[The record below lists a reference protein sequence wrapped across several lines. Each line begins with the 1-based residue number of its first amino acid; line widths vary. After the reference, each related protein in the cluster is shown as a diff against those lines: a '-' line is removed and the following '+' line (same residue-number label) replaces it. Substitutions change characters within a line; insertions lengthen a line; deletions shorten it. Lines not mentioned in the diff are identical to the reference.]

1 MKYLP
6 ESSVLIENSVF
17 KKKEIL
23 ICIFEFLTSLTLI
36 LETLDVK
43 WLKILDNKMC
53 KLTLFSW
60 RMTI

>member
-6 ESSVLIENSVF
+6 ESSVLIENSVK

-43 WLKILDNKMC
+43 WLKVLDNKMC